1 MTSDTS
7 FSGADVQLVE
17 LTQDHPGFN
26 DETYRHRR
34 NEIARYASR
43 YVAGGPIEDVAYNE
57 DEQSV
62 WRTIWSQ
69 LATLH
74 EQLACMQYLEAL
86 EIFAFDHEHIPSFEA
101 INARLSPMQGFTLAP
116 VAGLVLPETF
126 LEQLG
131 HKRFLA
137 TQYMRHASQPLYTPE
152 PDVVHEYIG
161 HVPMLAHPELAE
173 INLAFG
179 LASGRANAEEI
190 AALIRV
196 YWYTIEFGILEQD
209 GATKV
214 YGAGILSSFGEI
226 QRYAQAELRPFDLEV
241 MARTPF
247 DPTTYQAQLFVAPP
261 YPRLRDT
268 LLGWLDAIGR
278 GGSAAQA

>member
-1 MTSDTS
+1 VTDAS

-17 LTQDHPGFN
+17 LNQDHPGFN
-26 DETYRHRR
+26 DPAYRRR
-34 NEIARYASR
+34 RDEIAVLASR
-43 YVAGGPIEDVAYNE
+43 YVAGGPIEDVPYNE
-57 DEQSV
+57 GEQSV
-62 WRTIWSQ
+62 WRAIWSR
-69 LATLH
+69 LASLH
-74 EQLACMQYLEAL
+74 ETFACAKFLEAL
-86 EIFAFDHEHIPSFEA
+86 EIVDFDHDHIPSFEA
-101 INARLSPMQGFTLAP
+101 INARLQPRQGFSLAP

-161 HVPMLAHPELAE
+161 HVPMLSHPELAE
-173 INLAFG
+173 LNHAFG
-179 LASGRANAEEI
+179 RASRRANAEEI

-196 YWYTIEFGILEQD
+196 YWYTIEFGLLEED
-209 GATKV
+209 GQTKV

-226 QRYAQAELRPFDLEV
+226 QRYEQAQLRRFDLEV

-261 YPRLRDT
+261 YATMRDA

-278 GGSAAQA
+278 GSSIAQA